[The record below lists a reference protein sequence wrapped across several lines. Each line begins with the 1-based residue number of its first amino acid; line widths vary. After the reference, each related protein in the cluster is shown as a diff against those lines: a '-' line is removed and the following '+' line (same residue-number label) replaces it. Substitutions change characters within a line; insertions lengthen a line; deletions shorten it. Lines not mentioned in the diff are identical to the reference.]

1 MDVKK
6 AGFRTLKTALT
17 IIAVAFYCFFA
28 ERFEYLSQIAAFD
41 NIIGIMPF
49 VLLTGVLA
57 FIIALIWKRYRNA
70 KTSTVVIVVL
80 ALIWSTMLVPAS
92 TGDWYPLA
100 KTPQTS
106 GSAPDL
112 TLYEPFK
119 EGTLAITVQNPSLKL
134 ADDLPVLDG
143 ATAMYPVYAGIVNS
157 VYDKNAYSPD
167 IAICSNTTN
176 AYNRIINGQCD
187 IIFAASASE
196 KQKQTAKEA
205 GTQLIFTPIGKE
217 AFVFLVGKEN
227 PLDNLSY
234 QQIKNIYSG
243 KSAYW
248 NTLGWS
254 NGGKIIAF
262 MRQEG
267 SGSQTGLQ
275 TIMQGLPIQKPQP
288 LPDKSLVGNG
298 SLMQQVSVSWN
309 GVQPAIG
316 YSYRYFAT
324 TMYPN
329 TNAKM
334 LKIDGVYPSINNISN
349 SSYRF
354 TYNFYAVT
362 NGEPTG
368 NAKKLI
374 DWILSPQGQ
383 TLIEQTG
390 YIPLDNK

>member
-6 AGFRTLKTALT
+6 TGRIALKTALT
-17 IIAVAFYCFFA
+17 IVACAVFIYIA

-41 NIIGIMPF
+41 NIIGIMPL
-49 VLLTGVLA
+49 VLLAGILA

-70 KTSTVVIVVL
+70 KTSTIVLVVL
-80 ALIWSTMLVPAS
+80 ALIWTAMLFPAT

-100 KTPQTS
+100 STPQTS

-119 EGTLAITVQNPSLKL
+119 EDTLAVKVQNSSLKL
-134 ADDLPVLDG
+134 SEDLPVLDG
-143 ATAMYPVYAGIVNS
+143 ATALYPVYAGVVNS

-196 KQKQTAKEA
+196 TQKQAAKNA
-205 GTQLIFTPIGKE
+205 GSELVFTPIGKE
-217 AFVFLVGKEN
+217 AFVFLVGKDN
-227 PLDNLSY
+227 PIDNLSY
-234 QQIKNIYSG
+234 RQIKNIYSG
-243 KSAYW
+243 KTAYW
-248 NTLGWS
+248 NTLGW
-254 NGGKIIAF
+254 NGGGKIIAF

-316 YSYRYFAT
+316 YSYKYFAT

-329 TNAKM
+329 SNSKL

-368 NAKKLI
+368 NAQELI
-374 DWILSPQGQ
+374 DWLLSPQGQ
-383 TLIEQTG
+383 DLIEKTG
-390 YIPLDNK
+390 YIPLL